1 MTSSVLVHP
10 QFDPVAV
17 SLGPLAIHWYG
28 LMYLLAFASFYALG
42 RWQIRL
48 DPQRSGMS
56 VRDLEDL
63 LVFGVLGVVLG
74 GRLGYVVF
82 YQPNYF
88 LNHPL
93 EALAIWQ
100 GGMAFHGGLLGVV
113 FALAL
118 FAARRLHLGQAL
130 RLDDEGLP
138 LVSRPL
144 SYRQR
149 FWALADYVAPLV
161 PLGLAFGRLGNFING
176 ELWGRPADPNVIPWA
191 MIFPQ
196 SGTDLARH
204 PSQLYQFLGEGLL
217 LFALLF
223 FLSRKPRPRGVI
235 ASCFLLGYGFFRFL
249 AEFGRQPDAFLG
261 LLPVLEPLGLTA
273 SLSMGQWLS
282 IPMMVLGVLG
292 LFVFTKLKDGPA
304 PERP

>member
-1 MTSSVLVHP
+1 MTSSVFVHP

-48 DPQRSGMS
+48 DLQRSGMT

-63 LVFGVLGVVLG
+63 LVFAVLGVVLG
-74 GRLGYVVF
+74 GRLGYVAF

-100 GGMAFHGGLLGVV
+100 GGMAFHGGLLGVIFV
-113 FALAL
+113 LAL
-118 FAARRLHLGQAL
+118 FAARRPHLGQAL

-144 SYRQR
+144 FYRQR

-204 PSQLYQFLGEGLL
+204 PSQLYQFFAEGLL

-223 FLSRKPRPRGVI
+223 FLSCKSRPRGVI

-261 LLPVLEPLGLTA
+261 LLPVLEPLGLTV

-282 IPMMVLGVLG
+282 IPMMVLGLVG
-292 LFVFTKLKDGPA
+292 FFVFTKLKDGRA
-304 PERP
+304 PERL